1 MSHVDLRFVQSPGN
15 SHLLFG
21 GDQTGSS
28 PPVDAR
34 LLATLPALTF
44 RAQTIP
50 NADFALVGS
59 FPRLEMVAEG
69 TYQSYTVRPTVG
81 HQATDWQRAHA
92 FPSGVEER
100 QQLTARSRVLG
111 RALWADGRTHRLGK
125 VFKTLPPWSVT
136 GRAWPDNTAMKQ
148 QDLGLN
154 LSKRRT
160 RKAVFLDEMN
170 LVVPWSELLALIA
183 PHAPR
188 AKTGRPP
195 FELETMLRIHFVQQ
209 WFGLSDLAM
218 EEALFET
225 ALYREF
231 VGLSSVERIPDRV
244 SILRF
249 RHLLEEHH
257 LAERIL
263 ATVNATL
270 TDKGLMLR
278 QGTVVDATLIAAPS
292 STKNSTGT
300 RDPEMHQTKKGNQ
313 WHFGMKAHI
322 GVDADS
328 GLVHTV
334 VGTAANVN
342 DVTQASKLVHGE
354 ETDVFADAGYRGVEK
369 RKEIQA
375 QHPDVNWHIAMMPGK
390 RRAMDKGTPM
400 GAILEKLE
408 QTKASIRAKVEH
420 PFRVIKRQ
428 FGYVKVK
435 YRGLAK
441 NTANLMTLF
450 ALSNLWMARRRLL
463 QGLQG

>member
-1 MSHVDLRFVQSPGN
+1 
-15 SHLLFG
+15 
-21 GDQTGSS
+21 
-28 PPVDAR
+28 
-34 LLATLPALTF
+34 
-44 RAQTIP
+44 
-50 NADFALVGS
+50 
-59 FPRLEMVAEG
+59 
-69 TYQSYTVRPTVG
+69 
-81 HQATDWQRAHA
+81 
-92 FPSGVEER
+92 
-100 QQLTARSRVLG
+100 
-111 RALWADGRTHRLGK
+111 
-125 VFKTLPPWSVT
+125 
-136 GRAWPDNTAMKQ
+136 
-148 QDLGLN
+148 
-154 LSKRRT
+154 
-160 RKAVFLDEMN
+160 MN

-249 RHLLEEHH
+249 RHLLEEHQ

-278 QGTVVDATLIAAPS
+278 EGTVVDATLIAAPS
-292 STKNSTGT
+292 STKNKDGE

-354 ETDVFADAGYRGVEK
+354 ETDVFADTGYQGVAK
-369 RKEIQA
+369 REETQGINTQW
-375 QHPDVNWHIAMMPGK
+375 PVAMRPGK
-390 RRAMDKGTPM
+390 RRALDKSTPM
-400 GAILEKLE
+400 GFILDQLE
-408 QTKASIRAKVEH
+408 QAKARIRAKVER

-428 FGYVKVK
+428 FGYVK

>member
-1 MSHVDLRFVQSPGN
+1 M
-15 SHLLFG
+15 
-21 GDQTGSS
+21 
-28 PPVDAR
+28 
-34 LLATLPALTF
+34 
-44 RAQTIP
+44 
-50 NADFALVGS
+50 
-59 FPRLEMVAEG
+59 G
-69 TYQSYTVRPTVG
+69 T
-81 HQATDWQRAHA
+81 A
-92 FPSGVEER
+92 
-100 QQLTARSRVLG
+100 
-111 RALWADGRTHRLGK
+111 
-125 VFKTLPPWSVT
+125 
-136 GRAWPDNTAMKQ
+136 PDNMAMKQ

-160 RKAVFLDEMN
+160 RKAVFLYEMN
-170 LVVPWSELLALIA
+170 LVVPWTELLSLIS

-209 WFGLSDLAM
+209 WFALSDLAM
-218 EEALFET
+218 EESLFET

-244 SILRF
+244 SLLRF
-249 RHLLEEHH
+249 RHLLEEHQ
-257 LAERIL
+257 LAEQIL
-263 ATVNATL
+263 ATVNVTL
-270 TDKGLMLR
+270 AGKGLMLR
-278 QGTVVDATLIAAPS
+278 EGTVVDATLIAAPS
-292 STKNSTGT
+292 STKNQDGQ

-313 WHFGMKAHI
+313 WHFGMKCHI

-342 DVTQASKLVHGE
+342 DVTQAHRLVHGQ
-354 ETDVFADAGYRGVEK
+354 ETDVFADAGYQGVAK
-369 RKEIQA
+369 REEVQDIKA
-375 QHPDVNWHIAMMPGK
+375 NWHVAMRPGK
-390 RRAMDKGTPM
+390 RRALDKSSPM
-400 GAILEKLE
+400 GAVLDQLEHL
-408 QTKASIRAKVEH
+408 KARIRAKVEH
-420 PFRVIKRQ
+420 PFRVIRRQ